1 MLNKPDFANHVTSN
15 VYFDTWVYHPPGID
29 LLAEMINII
38 SIRVGSE
45 MVGAVRN
52 IDLLTVS
59 VLTTQNAILIGP
71 MSMRRSVAQSL
82 NTIPGAYSRGLT
94 HSSKRR
100 GLKS

>member
-1 MLNKPDFANHVTSN
+1 MLNKPAFAKHVTSN
-15 VYFDTWVYHPPGID
+15 VFFDTCVYITGID
-29 LLAEMINII
+29 LLAEMINTI
-38 SIRVGSE
+38 SIRIGSE

-59 VLTTQNAILIGP
+59 ILTTQNAISFGST
-71 MSMRRSVAQSL
+71 SMRRSPAQSL

>member
-1 MLNKPDFANHVTSN
+1 MLNKPDFAKHVTSN
-15 VYFDTWVYHPPGID
+15 VFLDTWVYHPPGID
-29 LLAEMINII
+29 LLAEMINTN
-38 SIRVGSE
+38 SIRFGSE

-59 VLTTQNAILIGP
+59 ILTTQNAISIGST
-71 MSMRRSVAQSL
+71 SMRRSAAQSL